1 MSYTEKPA
9 IRPPSWTYIRYFAF
23 LDLYFFMTF
32 REIGPFPFYYE
43 KKLKK
48 QKYNQWYNKKDCSTY
63 VHPEYGKG
71 ECVKTT
77 ACQGSNQV
85 GLRGYCD
92 SQAYDYTCC
101 FNKPTAPAP
110 KSCGLDAVRGKGV
123 CLPQAQCPG
132 GDVSSTPNL
141 CEDGNSCC
149 YSLQKSLDYYEFRGV
164 WISTVANI
172 DWPSK
177 KTLTTAQQQAEL
189 LSILDIM
196 QSLNINAVVFQVR
209 PAGDALYASNIEPW
223 SAYLTGTQGKAPS
236 PYWDPLDFIIK
247 EGKARNIE
255 VHAWLNPLRGRNK
268 GETYAFASNHMTQL
282 YPTVTY
288 NYDGYVWMD
297 PGSTQGINFI
307 LTKVTILK

>member
-1 MSYTEKPA
+1 M
-9 IRPPSWTYIRYFAF
+9 
-23 LDLYFFMTF
+23 
-32 REIGPFPFYYE
+32 
-43 KKLKK
+43 
-48 QKYNQWYNKKDCSTY
+48 
-63 VHPEYGKG
+63 HPEYGKG

-209 PAGDALYASNIEPW
+209 PAGDAFYASNIEPW

-247 EGKARNIE
+247 EAKARNIE

-307 LTKVTILK
+307 LTKVTYSKIINIYINMCLSPSACT